1 MDCGES
7 RRKWDLVSYPPGV
20 LDSDRPLYSIGAV
33 ARQLALPPA
42 TIRTWE
48 MRYGLV
54 VPQRTSGGQRLY
66 SPMQVELLRLV
77 KASVEGGAR
86 PADAHR
92 MLAGG
97 GADGDSA
104 LLRDLL
110 ARNGFDVEETAELE
124 LVRPGDEPSGSA
136 VAVVARR
143 R

>member
-1 MDCGES
+1 
-7 RRKWDLVSYPPGV
+7 V

-48 MRYGLV
+48 TRYGVV
-54 VPQRTSGGQRLY
+54 VPKRTSGGQRLY

-77 KASVEGGAR
+77 KAAVEGGAR

-92 MLAGG
+92 LLADGG
-97 GADGDSA
+97 IDGDSA

-110 ARNGFDVEETAELE
+110 ARRGFDVDETAALE
-124 LVRPGDEPSGSA
+124 LVRPGEERPGSA

-143 R
+143 A